1 MTSLNHVLEVALLIA
16 AAYLFGCVLGYV
28 AHRLTRLSMRGRRVA
43 QTAMPKSIKGP
54 ADNLDLSSAT
64 PAAATTLSAA
74 RRLAGASAADGLPAV
89 STTAARR
96 PPQLPVPREYADDLK
111 KIKGIGK
118 RTESALHDL
127 GIYHFTQIAAWEQ
140 AHIDW
145 LEGRIA
151 LKGRIRR
158 EQWVEQAT
166 LLMTATVA

>member
-1 MTSLNHVLEVALLIA
+1 LTGLNHVLEVALLIA

-28 AHRLTRLSMRGRRVA
+28 AHRLTRLSVRGRRVA
-43 QTAMPKSIKGP
+43 ETAMPKSIKGP
-54 ADNLDLSSAT
+54 ADNLDLSGAL
-64 PAAATTLSAA
+64 PVAAPSLSPA
-74 RRLAGASAADGLPAV
+74 RRLAGASSAVDLPAV
-89 STTAARR
+89 STAAARR
-96 PPQLPVPREYADDLK
+96 PPQLPAPRDSADDLK

-118 RTESALHDL
+118 KTESALHDL

-166 LLMTATVA
+166 LLMTAPVA